1 MFSSYPFLPDFHRR
15 FFGSPAAAE
24 TSTELIDRYMTST
37 EIIEIREGLF
47 RGHHARLLFANDALQ
62 SAVALEEGQ
71 QHLLLFPYLRCFS
84 WPFSSDRS
92 IESTLLIGGGGFAW
106 PRNFL
111 HTRQEGR
118 IDVVE
123 VSSVMISISRRYFFL
138 DDLLAS
144 PRFTLFEK
152 DGFSYL
158 LSCPHRYDLILCDAF
173 TGKKENS
180 SLISSNGITLIKA
193 HLSENGIFMSNYI
206 TSLTGLHSRPGHSAK
221 KLFETGFR
229 NTSLIQADDTRDP
242 SQLQNCIL
250 MASDGEL

>member
-1 MFSSYPFLPDFHRR
+1 MFSSYPSLSDFRRR
-15 FFGSPAAAE
+15 FSGSSATAE
-24 TSTELIDRYMTST
+24 ASTELIDRYMTST
-37 EIIEIREGLF
+37 GIIEVREGLF
-47 RGHHARLLFANDALQ
+47 RGHHARLLFADGALQ
-62 SAVALEEGQ
+62 SAAALEKGQ

-84 WPFSSDRS
+84 WPFSSGRS

-118 IDVVE
+118 IDVAE
-123 VSSVMISISRRYFFL
+123 SSSVMIDISRRYFFL
-138 DDLLAS
+138 DELLAS
-144 PRFTLFEK
+144 PRFSLFEK

-158 LSCPHRYDLILCDAF
+158 LSCPYRYDLILCDAF
-173 TGKKENS
+173 TGKKESS
-180 SLISSNGITLIKA
+180 SLMSGDGIALLKA
-193 HLSENGIFMSNYI
+193 HLTENGIFMSNFI

-221 KLFETGFR
+221 KLFESGFR